1 MQYSPP
7 VTTREFRARLSKRAR
22 RADVAL
28 DEALLTRLEIYYRL
42 LSRWNT
48 KINLT
53 ALPLEDLTDHAVDR
67 LLIEPLAAARFVP
80 ESPLTW
86 FDLGSGGGSP
96 ALPLKLVRP
105 AAKLAMVESK
115 ARKAAFLR
123 EAVRAL
129 SLEDAEVENARSD
142 DVVGRPDSR
151 RVAQLVTVRAVKV
164 DKRLVRALEILLSSG
179 GRALLFSAAPAG
191 AHAYHRLSLVQATKL
206 TGSETSDLTIL
217 RAE

>member
-1 MQYSPP
+1 M
-7 VTTREFRARLSKRAR
+7 
-22 RADVAL
+22 AL

-105 AAKLAMVESK
+105 PPGSRWSNRKLE
-115 ARKAAFLR
+115 RP
-123 EAVRAL
+123 
-129 SLEDAEVENARSD
+129 RSSEK
-142 DVVGRPDSR
+142 RCERCRSR
-151 RVAQLVTVRAVKV
+151 T
-164 DKRLVRALEILLSSG
+164 
-179 GRALLFSAAPAG
+179 
-191 AHAYHRLSLVQATKL
+191 L
-206 TGSETSDLTIL
+206 TSRTRDPKM
-217 RAE
+217 